1 VNYQEGLQDT
11 EEIDKELYNADLLV
25 DNKPY
30 QSEVINNYNQSNG
43 LRAVIVGIAYTIMGL
58 SGIVLWLGGIGI
70 HLWTAIIAFVYGG
83 FISAFITFMLP
94 VVGEAF
100 WAWKSYVY
108 SGYFWNS
115 YIFILV
121 LYLAVWILV
130 LFSSFILSV
139 YSDN

>member
-1 VNYQEGLQDT
+1 MNYQEGLQDT

-100 WAWKSYVY
+100 WAWKSYLA
-108 SGYFWNS
+108 GYFWNS

-121 LYLAVWILV
+121 PSSRWILV
-130 LFSSFILSV
+130 IQLHNYLNS
-139 YSDN
+139 

>member
-1 VNYQEGLQDT
+1 MNYQEGLQDT

-58 SGIVLWLGGIGI
+58 SGIVLWFGGIGI
-70 HLWTAIIAFVYGG
+70 HFWTAIIAFVYGG

-108 SGYFWNS
+108 QVIFGTVTYLFW
-115 YIFILV
+115 
-121 LYLAVWILV
+121 
-130 LFSSFILSV
+130 FSI
-139 YSDN
+139 

>member
-1 VNYQEGLQDT
+1 MGDASGAFVAALAHLT
-11 EEIDKELYNADLLV
+11 EASFPFPKIWSLYPAIFGQAIPSAFGRFRL
-25 DNKPY
+25 
-30 QSEVINNYNQSNG
+30 
-43 LRAVIVGIAYTIMGL
+43 AVT
-58 SGIVLWLGGIGI
+58 LWLGGIGI

>member
-1 VNYQEGLQDT
+1 M
-11 EEIDKELYNADLLV
+11 

-94 VVGEAF
+94 VVGEVSGHGSLMCIQVIFGTVTYLF
-100 WAWKSYVY
+100 WFS
-108 SGYFWNS
+108 
-115 YIFILV
+115 I
-121 LYLAVWILV
+121 LAVWILV

>member
-1 VNYQEGLQDT
+1 LGY
-11 EEIDKELYNADLLV
+11 LLV

>member
-1 VNYQEGLQDT
+1 MNYQEGLQDT